1 MSELLWSVIT
11 CRGLH
16 VDTLD
21 RLPTTT
27 LKQDK
32 FNLRVFQSPSIPQV
46 SCGHFRINPLHWG
59 LVLHSHIVSA
69 L

>member
-1 MSELLWSVIT
+1 MSELQCSVIT

-27 LKQDK
+27 LQNNQVGSTGRGQLPSSFKKGILDVGEGTENKQAG
-32 FNLRVFQSPSIPQV
+32 IPIP
-46 SCGHFRINPLHWG
+46 FL
-59 LVLHSHIVSA
+59 L
-69 L
+69 